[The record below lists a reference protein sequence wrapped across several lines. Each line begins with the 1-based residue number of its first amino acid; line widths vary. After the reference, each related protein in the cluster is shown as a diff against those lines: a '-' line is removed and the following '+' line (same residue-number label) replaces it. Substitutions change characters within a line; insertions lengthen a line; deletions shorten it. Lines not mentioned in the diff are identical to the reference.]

1 MNALLLRILCHNP
14 LTRAALRCRRA
25 GPGGP
30 VLTAY
35 PDSPKPVWS
44 AFTADVA
51 SRAETSTE
59 IVVWLSAV

>member
-1 MNALLLRILCHNP
+1 MNALLLRILCHNA
-14 LTRAALRCRRA
+14 LTRAVGRCRRV
-25 GPGGP
+25 GHGEP

-35 PDSPKPVWS
+35 PDSPKPAWS